1 MTQAALND
9 LKSRLATIMDINHAA
24 ALLGW
29 DQRTHMPPGGAQSR
43 AEQLATLQRLSHQHF
58 TDPGIGKLLEQIAP
72 LADDPSDESDDACLV
87 RVVRRDYERATKLP
101 ADFVSAWARARAI
114 GNKTW
119 EEARRESNFGKFRP
133 HLEEQIDFAHRA
145 AEYLGYTD
153 HPYDAL
159 LDGFEPGMTTAQV
172 KTLFAELK
180 DGTVPLLRAIV
191 ASGVEIDDSI
201 LHQPFDESKQEQFGI
216 GVTRRFGYDWQRGRQ
231 DRTTHP
237 FAINFGRDDV
247 RITTRFYPD
256 FLNAALFGTMH
267 EAGHA
272 MYEQGTDP
280 ALSRTPLARGA
291 SLGVHESQSRMWENL
306 VGRSR
311 PFWQANYARLQELF
325 PDQLGAVEPESFY
338 RAINKVQPSFIR
350 VEADELTYNLHIML
364 RFELETALL
373 EGKIKAADLAEEWND
388 RMEALLGVTPD
399 SDANGVL
406 QDMHWSAGMIG
417 YFPTYTIGNVL
428 SVQLWEAALTDH
440 PSIPEE
446 ISRNEFGTLLG
457 WMREHIHRHGR
468 KFEPNRLIEK
478 ATGRS
483 ITAAPYLNY
492 LHAKFG
498 EMYGVKV

>member
-1 MTQAALND
+1 MTQDALND
-9 LKSRLATIMDINHAA
+9 LKARLATIMDLNHAS
-24 ALLGW
+24 ALLTW
-29 DQRTHMPPGGAQSR
+29 DQRTYMPPGGARGR
-43 AEQLATLQRLSHQHF
+43 ADQLATLQRLAHEHF
-58 TDPGIGKLLEQIAP
+58 TDPAIGRLLDQLAP
-72 LADDPSDESDDACLV
+72 LADDPGDESDDACLI
-87 RVVRRDYERATKLP
+87 RRVRRDYERATKLP
-101 ADFVSAWARARAI
+101 AEFVSAWARARAI
-114 GNKTW
+114 SNKAW
-119 EEARRESNFGKFRP
+119 EEARRESNFAKFRP
-133 HLEEQIDFAHRA
+133 HLEEQYDFALRA
-145 AEYLGYTD
+145 ADYIGY
-153 HPYDAL
+153 HEQPYDAL
-159 LDGFEPGMTTAQV
+159 LDGYEPGMTTAQV

-191 ASGVEIDDSI
+191 ASGAEIDDSI
-201 LHQPFDESKQEQFGI
+201 LHQPFDEAKQEQFGVEI
-216 GVTRRFGYDWQRGRQ
+216 ITKFGYDWQRGRQ
-231 DRTTHP
+231 DRTVHP

-280 ALSRTPLARGA
+280 SLGRTPLARGA
-291 SLGVHESQSRMWENL
+291 SLGVHESQSRLWENL

-311 PFWQANYARLQELF
+311 PFWQANYARLQALF
-325 PDQLGAVEPESFY
+325 PDQLGHVELESFY
-338 RAINKVQPSFIR
+338 RAINKVQPSLIR

-364 RFELETALL
+364 RFELETELL
-373 EGKIKAADLAEEWND
+373 EGKLKPADLAEEWNA

-406 QDMHWSAGMIG
+406 QDVHWSGGMIG

-428 SVQLWEAALTDH
+428 SVQLWEAALAEH

-446 ISRNEFGTLLG
+446 IGRNEFGTLLG

-478 ATGRS
+478 ATGRPL
-483 ITAAPYLNY
+483 TATPYLNY

-498 EMYGVKV
+498 ELYGVTV